1 MGLANYRGSALTT
14 GCSTGGSCGVR
25 TELMN
30 LNTMSWQ
37 DEDDFPYT
45 QWVFYRTL
53 MLVTIY
59 FVINICHQH
68 RQSHHH
74 YFRVFFDYIYEYST
88 ASTSDA
94 AYIIGGAPRYMET
107 IARFK
112 NYQWSNH
119 GKLYRGRMVHGSIS
133 VGDNTFIIGG
143 ETDGLK

>member
-1 MGLANYRGSALTT
+1 
-14 GCSTGGSCGVR
+14 
-25 TELMN
+25 
-30 LNTMSWQ
+30 
-37 DEDDFPYT
+37 
-45 QWVFYRTL
+45 
-53 MLVTIY
+53 ML
-59 FVINICHQH
+59 
-68 RQSHHH
+68 
-74 YFRVFFDYIYEYST
+74 RVFFDYIYEYST

-133 VGDNTFIIGG
+133 IGDTTFIIGG